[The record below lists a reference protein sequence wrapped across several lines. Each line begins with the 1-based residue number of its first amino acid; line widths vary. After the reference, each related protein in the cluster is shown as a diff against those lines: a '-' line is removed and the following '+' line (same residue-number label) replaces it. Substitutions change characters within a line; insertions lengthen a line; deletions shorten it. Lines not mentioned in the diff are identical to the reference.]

1 MLANIK
7 APNYASILLN
17 LTVLEKNWERKEEG
31 SRLSLAPLP
40 GGRGGEGPTF

>member
-17 LTVLEKNWERKEEG
+17 LTDLEKNWERKEER
-31 SRLSLAPLP
+31 SRLSLDPLP
-40 GGRGGEGPTF
+40 RGGGGEGPTF